1 MKTNGTGRVLIQGDF
16 QENGAIAMAL
26 KLALE
31 LSRKVADDIEG
42 VALYVSTKK
51 SLRDSSLEQVLSPKI
66 ARLLHKGQRIPVGGG
81 VELRAETV
89 RTYKSGN
96 HREILIAV
104 GADAGMMVRVDG
116 MAGLHTVIA
125 VPKKE
130 GALDDWAETWSPLI
144 PGAKNRIK
152 KKVSIGPVIA
162 DALSA
167 LAVGIDLS
175 VHGLAVQDR
184 KQVENMIRLLKQN
197 KHQEK
202 PANIRAWA
210 LGHGW
215 HPETADELVK
225 IWEEVYGL
233 KSASIANSR
242 VDNTAPITT
251 PSGGGLVRTVSRRK
265 GAIPKK
271 EPGRTLRLSKIGSNK
286 LTLAP

>member
-1 MKTNGTGRVLIQGDF
+1 MKANGTGRVLIQGDF

-26 KLALE
+26 KLAIE
-31 LSRKVADDIEG
+31 LSRKVAADIEG
-42 VALYVSTKK
+42 VALYVPTKK
-51 SLRDSSLEQVLSPKI
+51 RLRDSSLEQVLSPKI
-66 ARLLHKGQRIPVGGG
+66 ARLLHKGQRIPVGVG

-89 RTYKSGN
+89 RTYKSGS

-104 GADAGMMVRVDG
+104 GADAGMMARVDG

-125 VPKKE
+125 VPKEE
-130 GALDDWAETWSPLI
+130 GALAGWAETWSPLI
-144 PGAKNRIK
+144 PGAKKIE
-152 KKVSIGPVIA
+152 KKVSIDPVIA

-167 LAVGIDLS
+167 LGVGIDLS

-184 KQVENMIRLLKQN
+184 KQVENMVRLLKQN

-210 LGHGW
+210 VGHGW

-233 KSASIANSR
+233 KSASTANSP
-242 VDNTAPITT
+242 VDNPALITT
-251 PSGGGLVRTVSRRK
+251 PSGGGLFRTVSRRK
-265 GAIPKK
+265 GALPKK
-271 EPGRTLRLSKIGSNK
+271 EPGRTLRLAKIGSKK

>member
-1 MKTNGTGRVLIQGDF
+1 MRDPAAVHLVVVRIHGLP
-16 QENGAIAMAL
+16 
-26 KLALE
+26 
-31 LSRKVADDIEG
+31 VAAHAG
-42 VALYVSTKK
+42 
-51 SLRDSSLEQVLSPKI
+51 
-66 ARLLHKGQRIPVGGG
+66 PVGDRDVRLVHGRLTQPECRQAG
-81 VELRAETV
+81 AETV

-104 GADAGMMVRVDG
+104 GADAGMMARVDG

-130 GALDDWAETWSPLI
+130 GALAGWAETWSPLI
-144 PGAKNRIK
+144 PGAKKRIK
-152 KKVSIGPVIA
+152 EKVSIDPVIA

-167 LAVGIDLS
+167 LAVGINLS

-210 LGHGW
+210 VGHGW

-265 GAIPKK
+265 GALPKK
-271 EPGRTLRLSKIGSNK
+271 GAEGQVF
-286 LTLAP
+286 A